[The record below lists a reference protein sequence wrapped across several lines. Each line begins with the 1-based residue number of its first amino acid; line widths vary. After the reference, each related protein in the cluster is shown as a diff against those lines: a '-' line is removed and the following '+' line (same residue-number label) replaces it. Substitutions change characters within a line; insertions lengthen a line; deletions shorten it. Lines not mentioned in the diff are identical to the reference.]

1 MVLPPPI
8 FWKDTIIPFAR
19 RGWIAGNKE
28 QLAADRLG
36 EVALAGLGAGRL
48 SRGSVGRRPRAASRL
63 TPSPSRLASHTG
75 SQGVVVV
82 LLLQI
87 NRVPG
92 HSFLCV
98 AEKNQPDHLSSCLPS
113 RLHV

>member
-1 MVLPPPI
+1 MKENSGAEKGNRLFGPPPPPI

-48 SRGSVGRRPRAASRL
+48 SRGKRGQAASGGVTAHPVSVPFGL
-63 TPSPSRLASHTG
+63 SH
-75 SQGVVVV
+75 
-82 LLLQI
+82 
-87 NRVPG
+87 R
-92 HSFLCV
+92 
-98 AEKNQPDHLSSCLPS
+98 
-113 RLHV
+113 